1 MKKIYEYEGK
11 KYKLVKGEALCKGCC
26 FRTRGEEGCEV
37 LDIDEMDC
45 VALNKDGSPTFRY
58 IFKELKPEEGK
69 P

>member
-37 LDIDEMDC
+37 LNIDEMDC
-45 VALNKDGSPTFRY
+45 VPTEEGEYRAYGY